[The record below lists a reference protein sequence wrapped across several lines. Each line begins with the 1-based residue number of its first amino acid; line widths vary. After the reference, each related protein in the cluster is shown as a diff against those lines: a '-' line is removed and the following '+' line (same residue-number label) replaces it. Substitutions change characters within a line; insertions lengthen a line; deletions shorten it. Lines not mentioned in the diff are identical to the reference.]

1 MIGKILKIIG
11 ITLLAIIIVIV
22 LLVFAAGRVAAYR
35 NAHYFENAK
44 PAGAIERKYTA
55 MGPHS
60 VSYVEYEADDADG
73 VGKYEIWYPSDAA
86 DSDRT
91 YPLVVMAN
99 GTGVKASAY
108 AEVFRHL
115 ASWGFVVA
123 GNEDEWS
130 WYGGSSS
137 ETLAF
142 ALRQNDDAS
151 SVLHGLIDTENI
163 GIAGHSQGGVGAI
176 NAVTSQ
182 DNGSGYRAMWTAS
195 ATHAE
200 LAEGLG
206 WPYDVSRVGIPY
218 MMVAGTGAADGG
230 DRDQGGDTA
239 GIAPLSSLEEN
250 YDAIPDGVPKVMA
263 RERGR
268 DHGDMLRYADGY
280 MTAWFSYWL
289 KGDAEAGQAFFGT
302 DAELATNPNWQ
313 DVRICAGNQ
322 DVS

>member
-1 MIGKILKIIG
+1 
-11 ITLLAIIIVIV
+11 
-22 LLVFAAGRVAAYR
+22 
-35 NAHYFENAK
+35 
-44 PAGAIERKYTA
+44 
-55 MGPHS
+55 
-60 VSYVEYEADDADG
+60 
-73 VGKYEIWYPSDAA
+73 
-86 DSDRT
+86 
-91 YPLVVMAN
+91 
-99 GTGVKASAY
+99 
-108 AEVFRHL
+108 
-115 ASWGFVVA
+115 
-123 GNEDEWS
+123 
-130 WYGGSSS
+130 
-137 ETLAF
+137 
-142 ALRQNDDAS
+142 
-151 SVLHGLIDTENI
+151 
-163 GIAGHSQGGVGAI
+163 
-176 NAVTSQ
+176 
-182 DNGSGYRAMWTAS
+182 MWTAS

-289 KGDAEAGQAFFGT
+289 KGDAGAGQAFSGT